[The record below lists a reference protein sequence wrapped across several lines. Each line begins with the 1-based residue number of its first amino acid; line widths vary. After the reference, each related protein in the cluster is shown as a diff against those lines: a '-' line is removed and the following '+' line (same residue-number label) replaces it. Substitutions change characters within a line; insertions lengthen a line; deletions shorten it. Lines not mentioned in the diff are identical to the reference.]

1 MSNYERSTVL
11 ASTAPQTLTASFVDL
26 GSSTF
31 IVENYKQAW
40 LYLNVD
46 INSTQ
51 NATVQVLAKAQDGNW
66 YYLPVY
72 SAGTAKTLVDPSV
85 YELNVDA
92 DQAQVI
98 SFDVRGATEIK
109 FQVKAGTL
117 GSPAG
122 IILSAELVACEWMNT

>member
-1 MSNYERSTVL
+1 MANYERFTVL
-11 ASTAPQTLTASFVDL
+11 AATAPQTLTASFVDL

-31 IVENYKQAW
+31 IVENYKQLW

-51 NATVQVLAKAQDGNW
+51 NATVQVLSKATDGNW
-66 YYLPVY
+66 YYLPVN

-85 YELNVDA
+85 FELNVDA
-92 DQAQVI
+92 DQMQCVQV
-98 SFDVRGATEIK
+98 DVRGCTEVK

-122 IILSAELVACEWMNT
+122 IILSAEAVACEWMNT